1 MYLSE
6 LFIEGYKNFGKKTTI
21 KFHHGL
27 NVIVG
32 ENGVGKTAVVD
43 AVRSVLI
50 EDEFGRRSISDIDFF
65 GPFKEGAGRAKLFR
79 IEGKFE
85 GLSKNEKVAF
95 LPWTDLEGKAS
106 LTLLVENKPNKRG
119 RYKHILWGGASKASM
134 FERELFDVIN
144 CIYLPPL
151 RDAEAKLREGRS
163 SRLARLLKNLNKE
176 SLKAAKEKNTLHPL
190 EERVKEL
197 NKEISS
203 EKNRYISA
211 ANDLIRGRLLEAIG
225 NVFGQDTHIQ
235 FSETNFNRI
244 VESLR
249 LFFFPEANT
258 KVPKDLFR
266 SLEENSLGYN
276 NLLYLATVLAELTDK
291 SDTSDYYKVLL
302 IEEPEAH
309 LHPQLQVRFLKYLEK
324 TATDMDVQIIVTT
337 HSPVLASSA
346 SLDSL
351 IHMSSSLNAASDHI
365 YTTVPLKS
373 CGLGSGSKEFI
384 SRWLD
389 ATKSILLFAK
399 GVILVE
405 GIAEAMLIPE
415 LAKKAL
421 ADYNDKQTDDDKK
434 LPESLIDCGV
444 SVINMNG
451 IYFSYFMQLFCNI
464 EDSDKDSIP
473 ILCSGITDND
483 PPKKIIT
490 DGKEVPTKPTPSNP
504 MEGTNH
510 ALKLINK
517 INKSTNTRLYANL
530 LKTFEYDLAMEAG
543 NMNVM
548 IPVAKSLLDTDGDIK
563 KTFEA
568 NEGVEWE
575 HEQDEIK
582 KAEAAYYLLDHIEK
596 GIFSQALADH
606 LVKTKRSLAVPSYI
620 YNAVIWACGGE
631 FDDA

>member
-6 LFIEGYKNFGKKTTI
+6 LNIEGYKNFGQKTTVC
-21 KFHHGL
+21 FNEGF

-32 ENGVGKTAVVD
+32 ENGVGKTAVID
-43 AVRSVLI
+43 AVRSLLL
-50 EDEFGRRSISDIDFF
+50 EDEFGRKPITETDFF
-65 GPFKEGAGRAKLFR
+65 GPFKEGASRAKSFR

-85 GLSKNEKVAF
+85 GLTQNEIVAF

-106 LTLLVENKPNKRG
+106 LTLLVENNPNKRG
-119 RYKHILWGGASKASM
+119 RYKQVLWGGASKASM
-134 FERELFDVIN
+134 FERELFDAIN

-176 SLKAAKEKNTLHPL
+176 SLKVAKENNEPHPL
-190 EERVKEL
+190 EEEVKKL
-197 NKEISS
+197 NQNISS
-203 EKNRYISA
+203 ENNKHISE
-211 ANDLIRGRLLEAIG
+211 ANELIRTRLVEAIG

-235 FSETNFNRI
+235 FTETNFNRI

-258 KVPKDLFR
+258 KASKDLFR

-324 TATDMDVQIIVTT
+324 TSTDMGVQVIVTT

-351 IHMSSSLNAASDHI
+351 IHMSSSLNAEGDYI
-365 YTTVPLKS
+365 YTAVPLKS
-373 CGLGSGSKEFI
+373 CGLGPDSKDFV

-389 ATKSILLFAK
+389 VTKSILLFAK

-405 GIAEAMLIPE
+405 GIAEAMLVSE

-421 ADYNDKQTDDDKK
+421 VDYNDKQAEEDKK
-434 LPESLIDCGV
+434 LPESLVDCGV

-451 IYFSYFMQLFCNI
+451 IYF
-464 EDSDKDSIP
+464 K
-473 ILCSGITDND
+473 
-483 PPKKIIT
+483 
-490 DGKEVPTKPTPSNP
+490 
-504 MEGTNH
+504 
-510 ALKLINK
+510 
-517 INKSTNTRLYANL
+517 
-530 LKTFEYDLAMEAG
+530 
-543 NMNVM
+543 
-548 IPVAKSLLDTDGDIK
+548 
-563 KTFEA
+563 
-568 NEGVEWE
+568 
-575 HEQDEIK
+575 
-582 KAEAAYYLLDHIEK
+582 
-596 GIFSQALADH
+596 H
-606 LVKTKRSLAVPSYI
+606 L
-620 YNAVIWACGGE
+620 
-631 FDDA
+631 